1 MPRVDTII
9 DNVFGC
15 DIDRAQ
21 AQPASGLVLVYM
33 ERIDLAMPESRFRVD
48 MAQHQRTPMPSA
60 FALRNQMP
68 TSISAK
74 AAATIATRWRP

>member
-1 MPRVDTII
+1 
-9 DNVFGC
+9 
-15 DIDRAQ
+15 
-21 AQPASGLVLVYM
+21 M